1 MTDWRHNVPVDSPLY
16 LPPDGGPN
24 QWQQSLPESSP
35 LFRPPASWSYVGV
48 PYINPVQPYQGNGNQ
63 ISGFEPLA
71 MLQQYR
77 QAGSPPLEQQ
87 AALQAAQGTSTTGGK

>member
-1 MTDWRHNVPVDSPLY
+1 MTDWRHNVPVNSPFY

-24 QWQQSLPESSP
+24 QW
-35 LFRPPASWSYVGV
+35 SYVPV
-48 PYINPVQPYQGNGNQ
+48 PYINPVQPYQGNGGQ

-77 QAGSPPLEQQ
+77 QAGSPPLGQQ
-87 AALQAAQGTSTTGGK
+87 AALQQTQGSQQAPTAGK